1 MHDTSSPAPA
11 PTTDVVI
18 PTPREVLRGRML
30 RHKGILI
37 GGGIVVFM
45 VVVAVLAPWIAPHD
59 PYAQSLLRRLQPPV
73 WMEGG
78 NWNHPLGTDH
88 LGRDYLSR
96 LIHGAR
102 ISLVIGAATAGISGV
117 LGTTLGVLAGY
128 FGGRIDTVVTFLV
141 TVKLSIPTILVALAV
156 VQLVGGSLPVVVM
169 VLGFLLWH
177 QFAVVARAVT
187 QQIRSQDYITS
198 AQMIGCSRL
207 RILATEVLPNLMNQ
221 MIVVLTLTMASAI
234 VIEAALS
241 FLGVGVKP
249 PLPSWGIMIAEGR
262 AHIFFDPWLVMI
274 PGAALFA
281 LVLAIN
287 LLGDGLRDVTTPQG
301 RS

>member
-1 MHDTSSPAPA
+1 M
-11 PTTDVVI
+11 TDHATEPRI
-18 PTPREVLRGRML
+18 PTPAQVLRGRML
-30 RHKGILI
+30 RHRGIML
-37 GGGIVVFM
+37 GGTVIALM
-45 VVVAVLAPWIAPHD
+45 VGVALLAPLLAPHD
-59 PYAQSLLRRLQPPV
+59 PYAQSLIRRLRPPV
-73 WMEGG
+73 WLEGG
-78 NWNHPLGTDH
+78 SWTHPLGTDH

-96 LIHGAR
+96 LMYGAR
-102 ISLVIGAATAGISGV
+102 ISLVIGTCTALISGV
-117 LGTTLGVLAGY
+117 LGTSLGVIAGY
-128 FGGRIDTVVTFLV
+128 FGGRIDALITFLV
-141 TVKLSIPTILVALAV
+141 TVKLSIPTILLALAV
-156 VQLVGGSLPVVVM
+156 VQLVGGSLTVVVL

-187 QQIRSQDYITS
+187 LQIRDMDYIT
-198 AQMIGCSRL
+198 AARTIGCSRS
-207 RILATEVLPNLMNQ
+207 RILFTEILPNLINQ
-221 MIVVLTLTMASAI
+221 IIVVLTLTIASAI

-262 AHIFFDPWLVMI
+262 SHIFFRPWLVMI

-301 RS
+301 RT

>member
-1 MHDTSSPAPA
+1 M
-11 PTTDVVI
+11 TDHATDPRI
-18 PTPREVLRGRML
+18 PTPAQVLRGRML
-30 RHKGILI
+30 RHRGIML
-37 GGGIVVFM
+37 GGTVIALM
-45 VVVAVLAPWIAPHD
+45 VGAALLAPLLAPHD
-59 PYAQSLLRRLQPPV
+59 PYAQSLIRRLRPPV
-73 WMEGG
+73 WLEGG
-78 NWNHPLGTDH
+78 SWTHPLGTDH

-96 LIHGAR
+96 LIYGAR
-102 ISLVIGAATAGISGV
+102 ISLVIGTCTALISGV
-117 LGTTLGVLAGY
+117 LGTSLGVIAGY
-128 FGGRIDTVVTFLV
+128 FGGRIDALITFLV
-141 TVKLSIPTILVALAV
+141 TVKLSIPTILLALAV
-156 VQLVGGSLPVVVM
+156 VQLVGGSLTVVVL

-187 QQIRSQDYITS
+187 LQIRDMDYIT
-198 AQMIGCSRL
+198 AARTIGCSRS
-207 RILATEVLPNLMNQ
+207 RILFTEILPNLINQ
-221 MIVVLTLTMASAI
+221 IIVVLTLTIASAI

-262 AHIFFDPWLVMI
+262 SHIFFRPWLVMI

-301 RS
+301 RT

>member
-1 MHDTSSPAPA
+1 M
-11 PTTDVVI
+11 TDHATDPRI
-18 PTPREVLRGRML
+18 PTPAQVLRGRML
-30 RHKGILI
+30 RHRGIML
-37 GGGIVVFM
+37 GGTVIALM
-45 VVVAVLAPWIAPHD
+45 VGVALLAPLLAPHD
-59 PYAQSLLRRLQPPV
+59 PYAQSLIRRLRPPV
-73 WMEGG
+73 WLEGG
-78 NWNHPLGTDH
+78 SWTHPLGTDH

-96 LIHGAR
+96 LMYGAR
-102 ISLVIGAATAGISGV
+102 ISLVIGTCTALISGV
-117 LGTTLGVLAGY
+117 LGTSLGVIAGY
-128 FGGRIDTVVTFLV
+128 FGGRIDALITFLV
-141 TVKLSIPTILVALAV
+141 TVKLSIPTILLALAV
-156 VQLVGGSLPVVVM
+156 VQLVGGSLTVVVL

-187 QQIRSQDYITS
+187 LQIRDMDYIT
-198 AQMIGCSRL
+198 AARTIGCSRS
-207 RILATEVLPNLMNQ
+207 RILFTEILPNLINQ
-221 MIVVLTLTMASAI
+221 IIVVLTLTIASAI

-262 AHIFFDPWLVMI
+262 SHIFFRPWLVMI

-301 RS
+301 RT

>member
-1 MHDTSSPAPA
+1 M
-11 PTTDVVI
+11 TDHATDPRI
-18 PTPREVLRGRML
+18 PTPAQVLRGRML
-30 RHKGILI
+30 RHRGIML
-37 GGGIVVFM
+37 GGTVIALM
-45 VVVAVLAPWIAPHD
+45 VGVALLAPLLAPHD
-59 PYAQSLLRRLQPPV
+59 PYAQSLIRRLRPPV
-73 WMEGG
+73 WLEGG
-78 NWNHPLGTDH
+78 SWTHPLGTDH

-96 LIHGAR
+96 LIYGAR
-102 ISLVIGAATAGISGV
+102 ISLVIGTCTALISGV
-117 LGTTLGVLAGY
+117 LGTSLGVIAGY
-128 FGGRIDTVVTFLV
+128 FGGRIDALITFLV
-141 TVKLSIPTILVALAV
+141 TVKLSIPTILLALAV
-156 VQLVGGSLPVVVM
+156 VQLVGGSLTVVVL

-187 QQIRSQDYITS
+187 LQIRDMDYIT
-198 AQMIGCSRL
+198 AARTIGCSRS
-207 RILATEVLPNLMNQ
+207 RILFTEILPNLINQ
-221 MIVVLTLTMASAI
+221 IIVVLTLTIASAI

-262 AHIFFDPWLVMI
+262 SHIFFRPWLVMI

-301 RS
+301 RT

>member
-1 MHDTSSPAPA
+1 MIDLHPLGDETM
-11 PTTDVVI
+11 
-18 PTPREVLRGRML
+18 PTPGAVLRGRML
-30 RHKGILI
+30 HHKGILF
-37 GGGIVVFM
+37 GGSIVVFM
-45 VVVAVLAPWIAPHD
+45 LALAIFAPWIAPHD
-59 PYAQSLLRRLQPPV
+59 PYAQSLMRRLRPPV

-78 NWNHPLGTDH
+78 LWAHPLGTDH

-102 ISLVIGAATAGISGV
+102 ISLVIGAATAVISGV
-117 LGTTLGVLAGY
+117 LGTTLGIVAGY
-128 FGGRIDTVVTFLV
+128 FGGRVDALVTFLV

-187 QQIRSQDYITS
+187 LQVRDQDYIT
-198 AQMIGCSRL
+198 AARMVGCSPL

-274 PGAALFA
+274 PGLALFL

>member
-1 MHDTSSPAPA
+1 M
-11 PTTDVVI
+11 TDHATDPRI
-18 PTPREVLRGRML
+18 PTPAQVLRGRML
-30 RHKGILI
+30 RHRGIML
-37 GGGIVVFM
+37 GGTVIALM
-45 VVVAVLAPWIAPHD
+45 VGVALLAPLLAPHD
-59 PYAQSLLRRLQPPV
+59 PYAQSLIRRLRPPV
-73 WMEGG
+73 WLEGG
-78 NWNHPLGTDH
+78 SWTHPLGTDH

-96 LIHGAR
+96 LMYGAR
-102 ISLVIGAATAGISGV
+102 ISLVIGTCTALISGV
-117 LGTTLGVLAGY
+117 LGTSLGVIAGY
-128 FGGRIDTVVTFLV
+128 FGGRIDALITFLV
-141 TVKLSIPTILVALAV
+141 TVKLSIPTILLALAV
-156 VQLVGGSLPVVVM
+156 VQLVGGSLTVVVL

-187 QQIRSQDYITS
+187 LQIRDMDYVT
-198 AQMIGCSRL
+198 AARTIGCSRS
-207 RILATEVLPNLMNQ
+207 RILFSEILPNLINQ
-221 MIVVLTLTMASAI
+221 IIVVLTLTIASAI

-262 AHIFFDPWLVMI
+262 SHIFFRPWLVMI

-301 RS
+301 RT